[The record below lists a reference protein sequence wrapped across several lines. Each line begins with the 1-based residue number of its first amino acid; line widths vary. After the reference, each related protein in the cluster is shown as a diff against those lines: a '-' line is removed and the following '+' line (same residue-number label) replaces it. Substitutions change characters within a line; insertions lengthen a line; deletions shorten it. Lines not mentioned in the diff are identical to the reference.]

1 MEKQTLITVS
11 REFGSGGHV
20 VAAELAKRFGLPLYD
35 ESILDSIA
43 HKHNLKLDKLSRFD
57 ESPINIFTSRRVRGF
72 SNSPEENVAAMQASF
87 LRQKADAGES
97 FVVLGRCGEEYLRDY
112 PGLISIFV
120 LADRDFKQQRT
131 MRIDKVSAEEALEL
145 MARNDKRRKYLH
157 NQLCQA
163 KWGDSR
169 TYDIC
174 VNSAK
179 LDIRGTCDVLEA
191 YVRARIAAL

>member
-1 MEKQTLITVS
+1 MDKQVLITVS
-11 REFGSGGHV
+11 RDFGSGGHE
-20 VAAELAKRFGLPLYD
+20 VAAELSKRFGLPLYD

-43 HKHNLKLDKLSRFD
+43 HQHNLKLDKLSRFD

-72 SNSPEENVAAMQASF
+72 SNSPEEHVSAMQARF
-87 LRQKADAGES
+87 LQQKAEAGES
-97 FVVLGRCGEEYLRDY
+97 FVVLGRCGEEYLRGFS
-112 PGLISIFV
+112 GLISIFI
-120 LADRDFKQQRT
+120 LADREFKQRRT

-157 NQLCQA
+157 NQICQG

-174 VNSAK
+174 VNSAR
-179 LDIRGTCDVLEA
+179 LDIRGTSDLLEA
-191 YVRARIAAL
+191 YVRARIAAM